1 MIYKVEE
8 LLTKEYACTPEELH
22 GTGTIFSIRAD
33 AKEPYIKI
41 LAYRNCVV
49 VCTSKDLHEKIRGL
63 LAGKSRDEIFE
74 LPYVYGQTVHYIP
87 DPGFAKDTT
96 APPDYS
102 CRFFWEQEVL
112 SLRGLI
118 GFGNSLE
125 FEADGSTPTRAVCI
139 ARDREI
145 DGQKDPTFLLCVR
158 NESRLADG
166 SLPVRLYS
174 GLGGYIWN
182 DAGRKHRI

>member
-74 LPYVYGQTVHYIP
+74 LPYVYGQTVHYI
-87 DPGFAKDTT
+87 T
-96 APPDYS
+96 S
-102 CRFFWEQEVL
+102 QIRVL
-112 SLRGLI
+112 RRTPLHRRI
-118 GFGNSLE
+118 IRADFFGNRK
-125 FEADGSTPTRAVCI
+125 FYH
-139 ARDREI
+139 
-145 DGQKDPTFLLCVR
+145 F
-158 NESRLADG
+158 
-166 SLPVRLYS
+166 
-174 GLGGYIWN
+174 GG
-182 DAGRKHRI
+182 